1 MDLGDL
7 WVVNAVASG
16 IRNYVYRQDIVI
28 YILNISFLGV
38 VERERV

>member
-16 IRNYVYRQDIVI
+16 IRIMCID
-28 YILNISFLGV
+28 
-38 VERERV
+38 ERYSYLY